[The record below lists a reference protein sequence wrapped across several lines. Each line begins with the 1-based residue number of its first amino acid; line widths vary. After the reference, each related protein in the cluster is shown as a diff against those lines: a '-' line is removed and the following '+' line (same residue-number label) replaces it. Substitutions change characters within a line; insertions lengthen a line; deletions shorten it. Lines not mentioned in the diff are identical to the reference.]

1 MAREIVVLASPL
13 LAYRRLLSY
22 SSSSIV
28 VLGVASR
35 VARDDCRDW
44 FMWPDTSVLLLI
56 IVLALSC
63 YILATKCA
71 SNGNEMEVAVVV
83 YPLGIQQIIRKKGE
97 PYKLERAPYF
107 IPRDRIVDCVV
118 NERIL
123 AHKVESVVLLRLREE
138 QAQVTKGGFAL
149 VEAFPSGAH
158 MSYTDCL
165 SRRSEIMIA
174 LEQTTASKEK
184 NPAHY

>member
-13 LAYRRLLSY
+13 PAYRRLLPY

-28 VLGVASR
+28 VLGIASR
-35 VARDDCRDW
+35 VARDDGRDW
-44 FMWPDTSVLLLI
+44 LIWPDTSVFSLI

-63 YILATKCA
+63 YILATNCA
-71 SNGNEMEVAVVV
+71 SNGNDMEVAVVV
-83 YPLGIQQIIRKKGE
+83 YPLGIQQVIRRKGE
-97 PYKLERAPYF
+97 PSNLERAPYF

-138 QAQVTKGGFAL
+138 EAQVTEGGFTL
-149 VEAFPSGAH
+149 VKAFPSGAH

-174 LEQTTASKEK
+174 LGKTTTDEE
-184 NPAHY
+184 NC